1 MLLDFFTSCA
11 SDDFPCLALQRTE
24 YLVEKASRHLNVAA
38 SIAVFPTLVLLSFQ
52 SDDRD
57 PAKTETHLLTVEP
70 GLNVDKLGR
79 ADELANRVG
88 TEHMPLLVSHL
99 GAVRLFNQKIDVG
112 HWWRS
117 LKLCV
122 LRASSVLN
130 SGPGGV

>member
-1 MLLDFFTSCA
+1 MLLDFFKSCA

-99 GAVRLFNQKIDVG
+99 GAVRLFNQQIDVG